1 MKRLIIVALLATPLL
16 AAAQDNTW
24 EQTEQEETPTEQ
36 KDAKYLAP
44 DAVPIVNGKVCWK
57 QTIEAPGKSARQIYD
72 IVLRQLE
79 KMTRESNQ
87 IKNSL
92 VVLQDSAKCELGAS
106 YHEWLVFR
114 NSALS
119 LDRTRLNFHLLAN
132 CFDGRAEIRMTNVTY
147 DYDEARDP
155 MHYSAEEWIDD
166 KSAVNKKRTRLYP
179 ISGKFRRKTIDRK
192 DFIFSKFQ
200 SLLSENK

>member
-1 MKRLIIVALLATPLL
+1 MKRLIIAALLATPLL

-24 EQTEQEETPTEQ
+24 ERVEQEETPKEL
-36 KDAKYLAP
+36 KDAKYLVP
-44 DAVPIVNGKVCWK
+44 DAVPMVNGKVCWK
-57 QTIEAPGKSARQIYD
+57 QTIEAPGKDARQIYD

-79 KMTRESNQ
+79 KMTHESNQ

-92 VVLQDSAKCELGAS
+92 VVLRDSVKYELGAA

-114 NSALS
+114 SSALA
-119 LDRTRLNFHLLAN
+119 LDRTRLNFHLLVN
-132 CFDGRAEIRMTNVTY
+132 CFDGRAEVTMTNVSY
-147 DYDEARDP
+147 DYDEARKP
-155 MHYSAEEWIDD
+155 IHYTAEEWIDD
-166 KSAVNKKRTRLYP
+166 KSAVNKKHTRLYP

-200 SLLSENK
+200 TLLNEK